1 MHEFRNSV
9 TGEFLDYGT
18 LIAVTG
24 LSHNSVRNRLRE
36 YEVVPTDPREFVKR
50 CLDFP
55 VLQDFKKSLV
65 GAEYFTPED
74 ATAGLTTKERLD
86 ELDIAIKE
94 EKLRES
100 RFKNDR
106 QEGLYVLVEDV
117 QLALDNFFISLKTNL
132 EALPAQVAQSVMSS
146 RTEHEAAAVML
157 ESLKQF
163 TRQIA
168 ENPIVIGDGKET
180 DEEDAN

>member
-36 YEVVPTDPREFVKR
+36 YEVVPSDAREFVKR
-50 CLDFP
+50 CIDFP

-65 GAEYFTPED
+65 GAEHITPED
-74 ATAGLTTKERLD
+74 ANADLTTKERLD

-100 RFKNDR
+100 RFKNDK

-117 QLALDNFFISLKTNL
+117 QLALDNFLISLKTNL
-132 EALPAQVAQSVMSS
+132 EALPSQVVQPVMSS
-146 RTEHEAAAVML
+146 RTEHEAVEVML
-157 ESLKQF
+157 DSLRQL
-163 TRQIA
+163 TRQIS

-180 DEEDAN
+180 E